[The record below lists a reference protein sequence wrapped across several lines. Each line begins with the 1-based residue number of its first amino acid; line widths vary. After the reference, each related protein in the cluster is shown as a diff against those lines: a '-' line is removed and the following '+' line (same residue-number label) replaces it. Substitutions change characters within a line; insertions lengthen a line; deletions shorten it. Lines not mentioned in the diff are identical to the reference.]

1 MNNFKYYKADN
12 QLNITGFYTA
22 FALKHPE
29 KYVFEGEAHN
39 FWEVMYVK
47 KGSVSVSADERIYEL
62 GEGEMI
68 FHKPMEFHKFIN
80 TGESKLSIFVISFS
94 ATGSLM
100 KKFEN
105 GVFILS
111 REQQYEFCSLM
122 DYLRDCCTK
131 NFADKG
137 FSFFEDCDVTQWH
150 INILKNAF
158 ELFLLRDL
166 MGNRVIKP
174 ALSTAEAIVF
184 KEAVKYMHNNIHL
197 PLNVNDISGSCN
209 VSLSYLKKIFSKYAG
224 IGVHEYFLNL
234 KITEATKLLKEGIS
248 VTETAERLSFSSQ
261 NYFSTVY
268 KRVTGS
274 TPNKIKGQI
283 S

>member
-1 MNNFKYYKADN
+1 MREFKLYKTDN

-22 FALKHPE
+22 FAMKHPE
-29 KYVFEGEAHN
+29 KYIFEGESHN

-80 TGESKLSIFVISFS
+80 TGEGALSIFVISFS
-94 ATGSLM
+94 ATGKLM

-105 GVFILS
+105 GVFVLS
-111 REQQYEFCSLM
+111 REQEYAFRSII
-122 DYLRDCCTK
+122 DYLRNSCTK
-131 NFADKG
+131 NLVDKG
-137 FSFFEDCDVTQWH
+137 FSFFDDCDITQAH
-150 INILKNAF
+150 INILKNSL

-166 MGNRVIKP
+166 MGSTVIKP
-174 ALSTAEAIVF
+174 ALSTAEALVF
-184 KEAVKYMHNNIHL
+184 KTAVRSMKDNINL
-197 PLNVNDISGSCN
+197 PLNVIDIADNCS
-209 VSLSYLKKIFSKYAG
+209 VSVSYLKKIFSKYAG
-224 IGVHEYFLNL
+224 IGIHEYFLNL
-234 KITEATKLLKEGIS
+234 KILEATKLLKEGMS
-248 VTETAERLSFSSQ
+248 VTETAETLAFSSQ

-274 TPNKIKGQI
+274 TPNKIKG
-283 S
+283 